1 MKAAAKGKKQA
12 EALKQQH
19 QERLSKNFERF
30 ECFYLLLYA

>member
-12 EALKQQH
+12 EALKH